1 MNTLTLKLKEFFATE
16 QLSKEDIRIPI
27 NKLCGLEVT
36 CNLRFSKS
44 HHTNNYGVQLYI
56 ESTKICNLD
65 NNNNNSYL
73 MLYATTLWWSH
84 KQPLDD
90 DYKIIQE
97 KLSETMKK
105 IKFNKYTGSYET
117 ESSYETEKNGLTG
130 DDWCSIL
137 GFEVHIEYEFDIC
150 CICHMSTKSITSNC
164 CKKQLCYECWDK
176 LPMARCQ
183 ECPENPRGDCEY
195 IRSCGTAKCPLCRC
209 SLASGKEFEY

>member
-56 ESTKICNLD
+56 ESTKIRDEKENHI
-65 NNNNNSYL
+65 NYL
-73 MLYATTLWWSH
+73 MLYTTTLWWSH

-90 DYKIIQE
+90 DYKIILE

-117 ESSYETEKNGLTG
+117 KNNGFTG
-130 DDWCSIL
+130 DEWSSIL
-137 GFEVHIEYEFDIC
+137 GCEDHIEYEFDKC
-150 CICHMSTKSITSNC
+150 CICHVSTLSITSNC

-176 LPMARCQ
+176 LPMTRCQ
-183 ECPENPRGDCEY
+183 GCTENYRNDDCGNVPCE
-195 IRSCGTAKCPLCRC
+195 TAKCPLCRC
-209 SLASGKEFEY
+209 CLSSGLQFKS